1 MSFSP
6 CVGGPMGARLQFL
19 RAVLRIGQGMLN
31 QQGQPPHLFAPRSI
45 RSFSSLRQGGRS
57 SELFGRSRSCGPS
70 RGRPSS
76 SSSSSSSATPSVF
89 EDLSSVDKAGRIAL
103 FALCAGAAGTAIF
116 YFTTVKDK
124 ETGKRSIS
132 SAIIR

>member
-31 QQGQPPHLFAPRSI
+31 QQGQPPHLFAPRCI

-57 SELFGRSRSCGPS
+57 SEQFGRSRSCGPS

-76 SSSSSSSATPSVF
+76 SSSTTPSVF